1 MVTGATKLVGVIGNP
16 VAHSLS
22 PVMHNA
28 AFENLGMNWAYVP
41 LPVEPHMLQGA
52 LRGLPALGFMGANVT
67 VPHKEKVI
75 QFLDELAPGAKKIGA
90 VNTIS
95 VTRRGLVGDNTD
107 WSGFLTDL
115 RDVGFDPEGRR
126 ALILGSGG
134 SGRAVAYGLGFVG
147 AHVIICSRNVA
158 AGRALATHLRSLLQN
173 KSIAVFPQEDLRHL
187 DSKIDLIVNTTPL
200 GMVPDADSSPWPDEV
215 PFPSCKL
222 VYDLVYTPARTRLME
237 QAGRSG
243 IGSVNGLGM
252 LVRQA
257 AESFKIWTR
266 VDPPVA
272 VMRHA
277 AEESLLRGSTCSPT
291 PCTE

>member
-1 MVTGATKLVGVIGNP
+1 MVTGATNLVGVIGNP

-41 LPVEPHMLQGA
+41 LLVEPHMLQDA

-75 QFLDELAPGAKKIGA
+75 RFLDELAPGAKKIGA

-95 VTRRGLVGDNTD
+95 VTHRGLVGDNTD

-126 ALILGSGG
+126 VLILGSGG

-147 AHVIICSRNVA
+147 AHVIICSRNTAV
-158 AGRALATHLRSLLQN
+158 GRALVTHLRSLLQN
-173 KSIAVFPQEDLRHL
+173 ESIAFFPQEDLRHL

-215 PFPSCKL
+215 PFPSCEL
-222 VYDLVYTPARTRLME
+222 VYDLVYTPPRTRLME
-237 QAGRSG
+237 LAERSG

-257 AESFKIWTR
+257 AESFKIWTG
-266 VDPPVA
+266 VDPSVA
-272 VMRHA
+272 IMRHA
-277 AEESLLRGSTCSPT
+277 AEESLLHGSTCSPT
-291 PCTE
+291 PSTE